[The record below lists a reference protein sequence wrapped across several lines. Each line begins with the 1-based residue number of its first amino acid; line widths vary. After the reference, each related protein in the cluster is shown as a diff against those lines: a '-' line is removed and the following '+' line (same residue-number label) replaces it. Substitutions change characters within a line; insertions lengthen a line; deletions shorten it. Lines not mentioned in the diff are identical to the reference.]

1 MERAKEFIVA
11 TICPK
16 CGAVSDSINFCA
28 LCGFALKKFCPK
40 CGKDVQG
47 FITVYDA
54 DHIDKIIHAETPV
67 EVTYCT
73 ECGTKLIDIK
83 EKPFL

>member
-1 MERAKEFIVA
+1 MAN
-11 TICPK
+11 ICPK
-16 CGAVSDSINFCA
+16 CGIVSDSTNFCA
-28 LCGFALKKFCPK
+28 LWGFALKKFCPK

-54 DHIDKIIHAETPV
+54 DHIDKIINAEMPS
-67 EVTYCT
+67 EAIYCP

-83 EKPFL
+83 EKP